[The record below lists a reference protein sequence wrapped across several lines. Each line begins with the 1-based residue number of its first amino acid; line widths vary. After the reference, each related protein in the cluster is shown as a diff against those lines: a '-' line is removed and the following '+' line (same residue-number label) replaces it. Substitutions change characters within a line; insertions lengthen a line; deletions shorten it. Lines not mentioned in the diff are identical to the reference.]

1 MKAPKKHQLL
11 RLMRLVE
18 AKGENRLRVQVP
30 AFAITKRSGGVP
42 AVIGMKKQQ

>member
-18 AKGENRLRVQVP
+18 ANRDYGDGYSSLLP
-30 AFAITKRSGGVP
+30 SE
-42 AVIGMKKQQ
+42 AVGF